1 MVADVRAE
9 TPTAAA
15 DMAVMNTFELRA
27 DIQEYRKLLLRSI
40 RQKIES
46 ERLLLSS
53 RTDLLHSNM
62 KNKISEARSSVEKA
76 MIMIREND
84 PRMVFAKGYAAV
96 TDENGRIIPDTAG
109 IREGGIYDIQMRDG
123 SFRAEVRDII
133 RKDQNHGR

>member
-15 DMAVMNTFELRA
+15 DMAVMNTFELRE

-84 PRMVFAKGYAAV
+84 PRTVFAKGYAAV
-96 TDENGRIIPDTAG
+96 TDEDGRIIPDTSW
-109 IREGGIYDIQMRDG
+109 IHPGGIYDIQMRDG
-123 SFRAEVRDII
+123 SFRAEVRDIS